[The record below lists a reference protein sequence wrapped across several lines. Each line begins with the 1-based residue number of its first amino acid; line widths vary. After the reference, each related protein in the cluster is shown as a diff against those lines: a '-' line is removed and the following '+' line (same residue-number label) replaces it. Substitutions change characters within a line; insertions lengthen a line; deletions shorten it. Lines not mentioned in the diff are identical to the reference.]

1 MQENEISQSR
11 GTVTWDDVLDEEQT
25 WIISNCPDLYIIEQA
40 SDELQRKI
48 RSIDINRQ
56 MIEGIIR
63 TYNVA
68 NATPIPDEGRG
79 ARRIIYSSGDFTHSG
94 DVGSNLRFGLEDLNY
109 TMNLNKLTTKIHEA
123 LVDNPVTNSINYDK
137 CFVCMLSLGFGQGQ
151 GGHFG
156 VVVGELNIVRGV
168 VNIQCAVVDPYGIY
182 APAFRYLF
190 EQAFEQ
196 LRNYVYDPLTRIY
209 ARVTGATGSAFF
221 SYTVTWTP
229 NIVTDY
235 LETIS
240 RINSGT
246 IPTTPLDEYGVQ
258 SYWGQ
263 DHFCFM
269 WCIMF
274 IHRFLITGTIAS
286 MDQLYN
292 EIHTNSN
299 INLVIIKA
307 YIIQLLQLLDIRMST
322 FFNAYFKNI
331 WTCYTVKNLV
341 PSLLNPEP
349 NGALPPRDQTLYQP
363 PIPLQFLTYEINY
376 AQTGRFLSEGT
387 VDSLGIIN
395 PLTSVSLTSITTY
408 NNMSC
413 TNDPNDKLALLANIP
428 VELIREH
435 NIRVTNSIYKIMYF
449 YINQLGAFVNSDAIY
464 TRFTDQTTGA
474 INMPACPSQEAD
486 NIITYMNLSTSMED
500 FEGSRCDKLVHAI
513 NNRNQIYMDQNR
525 SMSCLTTG
533 RPTRQLHSYQ
543 QKAVDVMI
551 GKASANAASGLLVW
565 FGTGRGKTITAN
577 MAAKI
582 TTVCNQTYRRC
593 FIIST
598 KSVYKQFAYSLGNDT
613 DITPDALRP
622 NPTDPNQTQDAA
634 YYVRHTMSG
643 TFLPANILPETDL
656 YVFSST
662 RFQAILM
669 DMDTG
674 HVKADWIPYLR
685 DSLIIIDEAHKIIN
699 IDGKNEGE
707 YGFFNSC
714 CRAARQVML
723 MTATPMV
730 NSPYDLEMLM
740 ALVDRR
746 DPEPRAQFRDQ
757 YVGITEITAN
767 NPADICP
774 IDGISD
780 VDFNLPIRY
789 TTRATADNGEQQ
801 AKFGDRIIHAMSI
814 GNLPANVERK
824 LCILTTDQNQ
834 IQTLLPRPTMEVPN
848 SNTSIPRVFGS
859 KETKT
864 PLYVNTKTEYLLK
877 IIQARENTD
886 LRHVIDTGSLA
897 TATPTL
903 VPLQGQGIKFKYV
916 IYSQSTTFLD
926 KLKLRLKSELT
937 NIGVSP
943 DIIGTITGKTQDRK
957 GVTKQYN
964 SGAVRILLITDAAM
978 EGVDLRRTAM
988 VILAEPVWTK
998 SKYDQIIGR
1007 GVRDSSGERLKK
1019 SDYDDIVKRIEE
1031 MGKTIVEPLQ
1041 AKRQIVVDEIIDKN
1055 AQLLIGRTSKRV
1067 LQNDITKLQ
1076 KQILDIDD
1084 SILQSNLVKDY
1095 IIAYVDAFRGG
1106 NLYPISALPPNP
1118 YSDIL
1123 IEELDFC
1130 QIPATVDCMTLI
1142 LSYSTDI
1149 GGRTKYS
1156 IDTYK
1161 YNAMRVKNSEIN
1173 IFTETML
1180 RGFFIPYP

>member
-1 MQENEISQSR
+1 MQQSDIA
-11 GTVTWDDVLDEEQT
+11 GGSVTWDDVLDDEQT

-48 RSIDINRQ
+48 RSIDMNRTLIQ
-56 MIEGIIR
+56 EIIR
-63 TYNVA
+63 NYNVA
-68 NATPIPDEGRG
+68 NALTPIPDRG
-79 ARRIIYSSGDFTHSG
+79 QDARRIIYSSGDFTHSG

-123 LVDNPVTNSINYDK
+123 LVDDPVNNRINYNK
-137 CFVCMLSLGFGQGQ
+137 CFVCMLSLGFGQER

-156 VVVGELNIVRGV
+156 AVVGELNIVRGV

-196 LRNYVYDPLTRIY
+196 LRNYVYDPLTRTY
-209 ARVTGATGSAFF
+209 DRVTGATGSAFF
-221 SYTVTWTP
+221 SYTVTWTH
-229 NIVTDY
+229 NIVTTY
-235 LETIS
+235 LESIS
-240 RINSGT
+240 RTNSGT

-292 EIHTNSN
+292 EIDTNSN

-331 WTCYTVKNLV
+331 WTCYTVKV
-341 PSLLNPEP
+341 PGGP
-349 NGALPPRDQTLYQP
+349 GLPPTNQTLYQP

-376 AQTGRFLSEGT
+376 VETGRFLFDGT
-387 VDSLGIIN
+387 VASLGITGLI
-395 PLTSVSLTSITTY
+395 PVTLPSITNY
-408 NNMSC
+408 DGMSC
-413 TNDPNDKLALLANIP
+413 TNERADKRAILAKRVIP
-428 VELIREH
+428 DELIIQH
-435 NIRVTNSIYKIMYF
+435 NIIETNSIYRILYF
-449 YINQLGAFVNSDAIY
+449 YINNLGAFVNSDAIY

-474 INMPACPSQEAD
+474 INMPACPSDEAD
-486 NIITYMNLSTSMED
+486 DTINYMNLSTSMKA
-500 FEGSRCDKLVHAI
+500 FEGNKCVKLTHAI
-513 NNRNQIYMDQNR
+513 NNRNQLYMEQNM
-525 SMSCLTTG
+525 SMSCDITG
-533 RPTRQLHSYQ
+533 GPTRRLHPYQ

-551 GKASANAASGLLVW
+551 RKASTNAPSGLLVW

-577 MAAKI
+577 VAAKI

-613 DITPDALRP
+613 DITPDALLP
-622 NPTDPNQTQDAA
+622 NPTDPNQTENAA
-634 YYVRHTMSG
+634 YYARHTMNG
-643 TFLPANILPETDL
+643 TFFPNIANFRPETDL

-669 DMDTG
+669 DMETG
-674 HVKADWIPYLR
+674 DVKADWIPHLN

-699 IDGKNEGE
+699 IDGKMEGE
-707 YGFFNSC
+707 YRFFNSC

-746 DPEPRAQFRDQ
+746 VPDPRAQFRDQ

-780 VDFNLPIRY
+780 VNFNLPIRY
-789 TTRATADNGEQQ
+789 TTRATANPLP
-801 AKFGDRIIHAMSI
+801 KFDDRIIYAMST
-814 GNLPANVERK
+814 GKLPANVERK

-848 SNTSIPRVFGS
+848 SNTSIPRSFGS
-859 KETKT
+859 NETKT
-864 PLYVNTKTEYLLK
+864 QLYVNTKTEYLLK

-903 VPLQGQGIKFKYV
+903 APLQGIKFKYV

-926 KLKLRLKSELT
+926 KLKTELSSELIS
-937 NIGVSP
+937 IGVSP
-943 DIIGTITGKTQDRK
+943 AIIGTITGKTEDRK
-957 GVTKQYN
+957 EVTKQYN

-1019 SDYDDIVKRIEE
+1019 SDYDDIVKRIDENW
-1031 MGKTIVEPLQ
+1031 KTIVEPLDAERQ
-1041 AKRQIVVDEIIDKN
+1041 TVNAKI
-1055 AQLLIGRTSKRV
+1055 AQLLLASASRRTSPRGMTA
-1067 LQNDITKLQ
+1067 LQTELS
-1076 KQILDIDD
+1076 DIDAR
-1084 SILQSNLVKDY
+1084 ILQSIADKTA
-1095 IIAYVDAFRGG
+1095 IITYVDAFRGG
-1106 NLYPISALPPNP
+1106 ILYPISTLPPNP

-1130 QIPATVDCMTLI
+1130 RIPATVDCMTLI
-1142 LSYSTDI
+1142 LSYSTVVQ
-1149 GGRTKYS
+1149 GREKYS

-1173 IFTETML
+1173 IFTNTML
-1180 RGFFIPYP
+1180 RPLFITYP